1 MYFDNADDG
10 KMGEEEDGKGVM
22 GVKRDVEESFTC
34 FLLKVGG
41 LVGEGWGG
49 GVGVDVDV
57 DGVGDGDGEGKV

>member
-34 FLLKVGG
+34 FLLKVVE
-41 LVGEGWGG
+41 LEAEGWAG
-49 GVGVDVDV
+49 GVGIEVVV
-57 DGVGDGDGEGKV
+57 EGDGDGEGKV